1 MVNNNRSHEKI
12 LTIMVQVIKKGLE
25 TSVQD
30 YPGRIGTLNQGFPSS
45 GPMDSWSFRLAN
57 VLVENDPGTAALEC
71 QFMGPTLKFNS
82 DRIIAITGADMS
94 PKIDGKAVPLW
105 ESLEV
110 KKDQILEMA
119 FATIGARSYIAFA
132 GGINTTPWLG
142 SRSTFHKAGVGG
154 VDGKAIQE
162 GQIIPLNKSKSVAG
176 RKINKNSIPEM
187 STNKKWSIEVV
198 KGPNDDWIDEK
209 GHKMFLNSDWKLQ
222 SKSDRTGYRLDG
234 PNWSFAEKATNKG
247 LEHGTFPSNIIDQG
261 YPAGAINL
269 AGQTP
274 IILVNDGPSMGGF
287 IVPYTVP
294 SAAFWKLGQ
303 AKPGDS
309 FNFIEISVEK
319 AQELRTEQ
327 SAICSETSLLS
338 SKNKNIINEKK
349 PTIKID
355 KIKII
360 DFDKEKMNEKIR
372 NKLIE
377 KRGMKN
383 IKVRFF
389 D

>member
-1 MVNNNRSHEKI
+1 
-12 LTIMVQVIKKGLE
+12 MVQVIKKGLE

-30 YPGRIGTLNQGFPSS
+30 YPGRIGTLNLGFPPS

-57 VLVENDPGTAALEC
+57 VLVGNEPGTAALEC

-82 DRIIAITGADMS
+82 DRIIAITGANMS
-94 PKIDGKAVPLW
+94 PKIDGTPVPLW

-110 KKDQILEMA
+110 KKDQILEIA
-119 FATIGARSYIAFA
+119 FATVGARSYIAFS
-132 GGINTTPWLG
+132 GGINTAPWLG

-154 VDGKAIQE
+154 IEGKAIQD
-162 GQIIPLNKSKSVAG
+162 GQIIPLNKSKSVKG
-176 RKINKNSIPEM
+176 RKIKNSSIPVM
-187 STNKKWSIEVV
+187 STNKKWLVEVV
-198 KGPNDDWIDEK
+198 KGPNDDWVDEK

-222 SKSDRTGYRLDG
+222 SKSDRTGYRLEG
-234 PNWSFAEKATNKG
+234 PKWSFAEKATNKG

-261 YPAGAINL
+261 YPVGAINL

-294 SAAFWKLGQ
+294 SASFWKLGQ

-309 FNFIEISVEK
+309 FNFVEISVEK
-319 AQELRTEQ
+319 AQTLRTEQ
-327 SAICSETSLLS
+327 TMICSEASLVS
-338 SKNKNIINEKK
+338 SDKQDILIRKKQIN
-349 PTIKID
+349 KID
-355 KIKII
+355 RIKVV
-360 DFDKEKMNEKIR
+360 DFDKEKLDEKVRKKIM
-372 NKLIE
+372 E
-377 KRGMKN
+377 KKGMKN

-389 D
+389 N

>member
-1 MVNNNRSHEKI
+1 
-12 LTIMVQVIKKGLE
+12 MVQVIKKGLE

-30 YPGRIGTLNQGFPSS
+30 YPGRIGTLNLGFPPS

-57 VLVENDPGTAALEC
+57 VLVQNEPGAAALEC

-82 DRIIAITGADMS
+82 DRIISITGANMS
-94 PKIDGKAVPLW
+94 PKIDGTPVPLW

-119 FATIGARSYIAFA
+119 FATVGARSYIAFS
-132 GGINTTPWLG
+132 GGINTEPWLG

-154 VDGKAIQE
+154 IEGKAIQD
-162 GQIIPLNKSKSVAG
+162 GQVIPLNKSKSVAG
-176 RKINKNSIPEM
+176 RKIKKNSIPVM
-187 STNKKWSIEVV
+187 STNKKWSVEVV
-198 KGPNDDWIDEK
+198 KGPNDDWVDEK

-234 PNWSFAEKATNKG
+234 PKWTFAEKATHKG

-261 YPAGAINL
+261 YPVGAINL

-294 SAAFWKLGQ
+294 SASFWKLGQ
-303 AKPGDS
+303 AKPGDN
-309 FNFIEISVEK
+309 FNFVEISVEK
-319 AQELRTEQ
+319 AQTLRTEQ
-327 SAICSETSLLS
+327 TTICSEASLVS
-338 SKNKNIINEKK
+338 FNKENILIHKK
-349 PTIKID
+349 PVKKID
-355 KIKII
+355 HIKVV
-360 DFDKEKMNEKIR
+360 DFDKEKLDEKIR
-372 NKLIE
+372 NKMME
-377 KRGMKN
+377 KKGMKN

-389 D
+389 N

>member
-1 MVNNNRSHEKI
+1 
-12 LTIMVQVIKKGLE
+12 MVQVIKKGLE

-82 DRIIAITGADMS
+82 DRIIAITGANMS

-105 ESLEV
+105 ESLEI
-110 KKDQILEMA
+110 KKDQILEMT
-119 FATIGARSYIAFA
+119 FSTIGARSYIAFA

-154 VDGKAIQE
+154 IDGKAIQE

-176 RKINKNSIPEM
+176 RKINKKSIPEI

-209 GHKMFLNSDWKLQ
+209 GHKIFLNSDWKLQ

-274 IILVNDGPSMGGF
+274 IILVNDGPSMGGSVSYTHLTLPTKR
-287 IVPYTVP
+287 IV
-294 SAAFWKLGQ
+294 
-303 AKPGDS
+303 
-309 FNFIEISVEK
+309 
-319 AQELRTEQ
+319 
-327 SAICSETSLLS
+327 
-338 SKNKNIINEKK
+338 
-349 PTIKID
+349 
-355 KIKII
+355 
-360 DFDKEKMNEKIR
+360 
-372 NKLIE
+372 
-377 KRGMKN
+377 
-383 IKVRFF
+383 
-389 D
+389 

>member
-1 MVNNNRSHEKI
+1 
-12 LTIMVQVIKKGLE
+12 MVQVIKKGLE

-30 YPGRIGTLNQGFPSS
+30 YPGRIGTLNLGFPPS

-57 VLVENDPGTAALEC
+57 VLVNNEPGTAALEC
-71 QFMGPTLKFNS
+71 QFMGPTLKFND
-82 DRIIAITGADMS
+82 DRVIAITGADMS
-94 PKIDGKAVPLW
+94 PKIDGTPVPLW

-110 KKDQILEMA
+110 KKDQILEIA
-119 FATIGARSYIAFA
+119 FATVGARSYIAFS

-154 VDGKAIQE
+154 IDGKAIQD
-162 GQIIPLNKSKSVAG
+162 GQIIPLNKSKSVKR
-176 RKINKNSIPEM
+176 RKIKNSSIPVM
-187 STNKKWSIEVV
+187 STNKKWLVEVV
-198 KGPNDDWIDEK
+198 KGPNDDWVDEK

-222 SKSDRTGYRLDG
+222 SKSDRTGYRLEG
-234 PNWSFAEKATNKG
+234 PKWSFTEKATNKS

-261 YPAGAINL
+261 YPVGAINL

-294 SAAFWKLGQ
+294 SASFWKLGQ

-309 FNFIEISVEK
+309 FNFVEVSVEK
-319 AQELRTEQ
+319 AQTLRTEQ
-327 SAICSETSLLS
+327 TMICSEASLVS
-338 SKNKNIINEKK
+338 SDKQDILIRKKQIN
-349 PTIKID
+349 KID
-355 KIKII
+355 HIKVV
-360 DFDKEKMNEKIR
+360 DFDKEKLDEKVR
-372 NKLIE
+372 NKMME
-377 KRGMKN
+377 KKGMKN

-389 D
+389 N

>member
-1 MVNNNRSHEKI
+1 MVK
-12 LTIMVQVIKKGLE
+12 VIKKGLE

-30 YPGRIGTLNQGFPSS
+30 YPGRIGTLNLGFPPS

-57 VLVENDPGTAALEC
+57 VLVENEPGTAALEC

-82 DRIIAITGADMS
+82 DRVIAITGADMS
-94 PKIDGKAVPLW
+94 PKIDGAPVPLW

-119 FATIGARSYIAFA
+119 FATVGARSYIAFS

-154 VDGKAIQE
+154 INGKAIQD
-162 GQIIPLNKSKSVAG
+162 GQIIPLNKSKSITG
-176 RKINKNSIPEM
+176 RKIKKSSIPVM
-187 STNKKWSIEVV
+187 STNKKWSVEVV
-198 KGPNDDWIDEK
+198 KGPNDDWVDEK

-222 SKSDRTGYRLDG
+222 SKSDRTGYRLEG
-234 PNWSFAEKATNKG
+234 PKWSFTKKATHKG

-261 YPAGAINL
+261 YPVGAINL

-294 SAAFWKLGQ
+294 SASFWKLGQ

-309 FNFIEISVEK
+309 FNFVEISVEK
-319 AQELRTEQ
+319 AQTLRAEQ
-327 SAICSETSLLS
+327 SIICSELSLVS
-338 SKNKNIINEKK
+338 SKEENVVIPKIPTKK
-349 PTIKID
+349 IDHIKIV
-355 KIKII
+355 
-360 DFDKEKMNEKIR
+360 DFDKEKMDEKIR
-372 NKLIE
+372 NKIME

-389 D
+389 N

>member
-1 MVNNNRSHEKI
+1 
-12 LTIMVQVIKKGLE
+12 MVQVIKKGLE

-30 YPGRIGTLNQGFPSS
+30 YPGRIGTLNLGFPPS

-57 VLVENDPGTAALEC
+57 VLVDNEPGTAALEC

-94 PKIDGKAVPLW
+94 PKINGTPVPLW

-119 FATIGARSYIAFA
+119 FATVGARSYIAFS

-154 VDGKAIQE
+154 IKGKAIQD
-162 GQIIPLNKSKSVAG
+162 GQIIPLNKSKSITG
-176 RKINKNSIPEM
+176 RKIKKSSIPVM
-187 STNKKWSIEVV
+187 STNKKWSVEVV
-198 KGPNDDWIDEK
+198 KGPNDDWVDEK

-222 SKSDRTGYRLDG
+222 SKSDRTGYRLEG
-234 PNWSFAEKATNKG
+234 PKWSFTEKATNKS

-261 YPAGAINL
+261 YPVGAINL

-294 SAAFWKLGQ
+294 SASFWKLGQ

-309 FNFIEISVEK
+309 FNFVEISVEQ
-319 AQELRTEQ
+319 AQTLRTEQ
-327 SAICSETSLLS
+327 TIICSDASLVS
-338 SKNKNIINEKK
+338 SNKQDILIRKKQIN
-349 PTIKID
+349 KID
-355 KIKII
+355 HIKVI
-360 DFDKEKMNEKIR
+360 DFDKEKLDEKIR
-372 NKLIE
+372 NKMME
-377 KRGMKN
+377 KKGMKN

-389 D
+389 N